1 MDRTEKEY
9 VHDADFVDLLCS
21 INVSKHNAKDLAR
34 EYEGS
39 REGRV
44 DYYKFFDDLKAS
56 SKKKLGKKSSSR
68 SRKRMDSDMKE
79 IMRIIGKFACKN
91 NRAMKS
97 FKKEMQRIDRKDR
110 GLVNKGLFKDEFN
123 ELGVDLSKS
132 DYKQI
137 ERYFFDED
145 TEKVNYLHC

>member
-1 MDRTEKEY
+1 
-9 VHDADFVDLLCS
+9 
-21 INVSKHNAKDLAR
+21 
-34 EYEGS
+34 
-39 REGRV
+39 
-44 DYYKFFDDLKAS
+44 
-56 SKKKLGKKSSSR
+56 
-68 SRKRMDSDMKE
+68 MDSDMKE
-79 IMRIIGKFACKN
+79 IMRIVGKFARKN

-145 TEKVNYLHC
+145 TEKVNYLDFYDEVTSDQM